1 VQALAELYVERKDRD
16 GWDAAR
22 LTPILAGLQELV
34 PWLQQWHNE
43 EDPTY
48 GLKLGDYFADYVN
61 EERRTLGLTLEILE
75 EARLGV

>member
-1 VQALAELYVERKDRD
+1 
-16 GWDAAR
+16 
-22 LTPILAGLQELV
+22 V